1 MRQKLTAEEAAKE
14 ARKMSRDDL
23 VREARQVNPFGP
35 DHSRTSRRT
44 LERLHVNLRRL
55 EGRIEEG

>member
-1 MRQKLTAEEAAKE
+1 MRQKLTAKEAAKE

-35 DHSRTSRRT
+35 DQDRKS
-44 LERLHVNLRRL
+44 VV
-55 EGRIEEG
+55 